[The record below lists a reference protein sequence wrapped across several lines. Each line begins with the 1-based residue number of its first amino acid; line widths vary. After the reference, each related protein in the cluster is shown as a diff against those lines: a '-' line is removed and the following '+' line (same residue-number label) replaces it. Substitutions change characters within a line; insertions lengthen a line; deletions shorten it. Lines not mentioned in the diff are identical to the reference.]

1 MEDTPALYHCNR
13 PLCEDEIAQPANK
26 FWKCHI
32 KAFRARRVPLY
43 CRRCFF
49 DLKFERIAHDL
60 PTRFDR
66 ELARLGLTG
75 QDYKAWAESQTLRA
89 WAAKHASSC
98 YVPEKL
104 LSTWRMREALARQL
118 NGGS

>member
-1 MEDTPALYHCNR
+1 MNTGVGSIIQ
-13 PLCEDEIAQPANK
+13 PLTQSSK
-26 FWKCHI
+26 RKCG
-32 KAFRARRVPLY
+32 
-43 CRRCFF
+43 
-49 DLKFERIAHDL
+49 LKFERISHDL

-104 LSTWRMREALARQL
+104 LSTWRIPVTLDL
-118 NGGS
+118 